1 MSGPS
6 TYQPT
11 NPALRWIERRLP
23 IMGLMH
29 SSFVAYPTPRNL
41 NYWWTFGAILSMML
55 GLQIVT
61 GVILAMH
68 YTPHADMA
76 FRSVESIVRDVNY
89 GWLLRNMHA
98 SGASMFFLAV
108 YIHMFRGLYYGS
120 YKEPREI
127 LWILGVI
134 IYLLM
139 MATGFMGYVLPWG
152 QMSFWGATVITNL
165 FSAIPYFGESI
176 VTLLWG
182 GYSVGNPTLN
192 RFFSLHYLLPFVIA
206 GVVVLHV
213 WALHVAG
220 QNNPAGVEPKTEKDT
235 VAFTPYATIKD
246 MFGVSCFMLFFAWF
260 IFYMPNYLGDAD
272 NYIPANPGVTPA
284 HIVPEWYYLPFYA
297 ILRSIPNKLAGVT
310 AMFSAILVL
319 LFLPWLDTA
328 KTRSSSYRPMAKQFF
343 WIFVIVCV
351 LLGYLGAKPPEGI
364 YVIAGR
370 ILTFCYFAYFLILL
384 PLLSRI
390 EKPRAVPNSIADD
403 VLAKTGS
410 RAAPMVSTVIAL
422 AVAGALW
429 AGSVQ
434 NARAEEQEA
443 PPSQKWSFSGPFG
456 KFDRGSLQRGL
467 RVYKEV
473 CSACHA
479 LSYIAFRNLAD
490 PGGPGYSDAQTAAL
504 AAEYKIK
511 DGPNDQGEM
520 FERPGRPADYFPS
533 PFPNEQ
539 AARAAN
545 GGALPPDLS
554 LITKARS
561 YERGFPKIR
570 VRLLH
575 DVPGAGTKL
584 RRRHPAGIRG
594 QAASRRDPA
603 RGLLLQQIFPRPRH
617 QDAKAAL
624 RRPGHIRRRLACDG
638 CAIYQGRHD
647 LPDVGRGAVYGSPQ
661 AAGVAGFRVPDPVHR
676 LDVFHQEEGLG
687 RRALNLSLLMP
698 VRKAPAG
705 ASLLN

>member
-6 TYQPT
+6 NYQPT
-11 NPALRWIERRLP
+11 NPALQWLERRLP
-23 IMGLMH
+23 IIGLVH

-55 GLQIVT
+55 AVQILT

-68 YTPHADMA
+68 YTPEATMA
-76 FRSVESIVRDVNY
+76 FHSVESIVRDVNF
-89 GWLLRNMHA
+89 GWLLRNTHA
-98 SGASMFFLAV
+98 AGASMFFFAV

-120 YKEPREI
+120 YKEPREV

-165 FSAIPYFGESI
+165 FSAIPYVGESI

-206 GVVVLHV
+206 GVVVLHI
-213 WALHVAG
+213 WALHVVG
-220 QNNPAGVEPKTEKDT
+220 QNNPAGVEAKTEKDT
-235 VAFTPYATIKD
+235 VPFTPYATIKD
-246 MFGVSCFMLFFAWF
+246 AFGISCFLIFFAWF

-297 ILRSIPNKLAGVT
+297 ILRSIPNKLAGVL
-310 AMFSAILVL
+310 AMFSAIVVL
-319 LFLPWLDTA
+319 AFLPWLDSA
-328 KTRSSSYRPMAKQFF
+328 RTRSSKYRPLAKQFF
-343 WIFVIVCV
+343 WIFVVVCIG
-351 LLGYLGAKPPEGI
+351 LGWLGGKPPEGI

-370 ILTFCYFAYFLILL
+370 VLTFCYFAYFLIVL

-390 EKPRAVPNSIADD
+390 ERPRPLPNSIADD

-410 RAAPMVSTVIAL
+410 KTAPMVSTVIAL
-422 AVAGALW
+422 AI
-429 AGSVQ
+429 AGSLFAGSATD
-434 NARAEEQEA
+434 ARAAEHNDV
-443 PPSQKWSFSGPFG
+443 PPSVKWSFAGPVG
-456 KFDRGSLQRGL
+456 TFDRGSLQRGL
-467 RVYKEV
+467 KVYKEV
-473 CSACHA
+473 CAACHS
-479 LSYIAFRNLAD
+479 LNYVAFRNLAD
-490 PGGPGYSDAQTAAL
+490 AGGPGFSTAQAA
-504 AAEYKIK
+504 AFASEYKVK

-520 FERPGRPADYFPS
+520 FERPGRPADYFPA

-545 GGALPPDLS
+545 GGAAPPDLS

-561 YERGFPKIR
+561 YERGFPQFIFDFFTQFQEQGPNY
-570 VRLLH
+570 VNALLQGFDEKVPADVTIPQGSYYNKYFPGHAIKMPKPLSDGQVTFDDGSPATVAQYAH
-575 DVPGAGTKL
+575 DVTTFL
-584 RRRHPAGIRG
+584 MW
-594 QAASRRDPA
+594 AAEPHMEA
-603 RGLLLQQIFPRPRH
+603 RKRLGLQVFVFLILLTGLLYFTKKKVWA
-617 QDAKAAL
+617 DA
-624 RRPGHIRRRLACDG
+624 H
-638 CAIYQGRHD
+638 
-647 LPDVGRGAVYGSPQ
+647 
-661 AAGVAGFRVPDPVHR
+661 
-676 LDVFHQEEGLG
+676 
-687 RRALNLSLLMP
+687 
-698 VRKAPAG
+698 
-705 ASLLN
+705 